1 MLVKL
6 RMTSEKRPTKCIQ
19 CVLDSWFSYSY
30 GIIIKLILV
39 SRFTTLCF
47 CILNFS
53 FQKFKNLY
61 LGISYSTKNYWFSVF
76 FKQISYIIFWE
87 LTNCKNAKTYEISWK
102 ISSNSFETRQ
112 SNQTDKTCC
121 KCHPKN
127 PGVLSGIDSNGLN
140 EKESHYGH
148 GDNKLGTQNAVDFF
162 DKSATNIVL
171 WKSWCGQ
178 KSSFFGIHFGQVSK
192 NFLSL

>member
-1 MLVKL
+1 MY
-6 RMTSEKRPTKCIQ
+6 
-19 CVLDSWFSYSY
+19 LD
-30 GIIIKLILV
+30 
-39 SRFTTLCF
+39 
-47 CILNFS
+47 
-53 FQKFKNLY
+53 
-61 LGISYSTKNYWFSVF
+61 LGISNATKILPIFCFF
-76 FKQISYIIFWE
+76 FKTNYIIFWD

-121 KCHPKN
+121 KCYPEY
-127 PGVLSGIDSNGLN
+127 PLILSGIDSNGLN

-178 KSSFFGIHFGQVSK
+178 KSSFFGIHFGQVKRTFGHFWFWRFSK
-192 NFLSL
+192 KKKRIFK

>member
-1 MLVKL
+1 MY
-6 RMTSEKRPTKCIQ
+6 
-19 CVLDSWFSYSY
+19 LD
-30 GIIIKLILV
+30 
-39 SRFTTLCF
+39 
-47 CILNFS
+47 
-53 FQKFKNLY
+53 
-61 LGISYSTKNYWFSVF
+61 LGISNATKILPIFCF
-76 FKQISYIIFWE
+76 FKTNYIIFWD

-121 KCHPKN
+121 KCHIKN
-127 PGVLSGIDSNGLN
+127 PLIFCGINSNGLN

-178 KSSFFGIHFGQVSK
+178 KSSFFGIHFGQVRK
-192 NFLSL
+192 NFWSLFGFDDFLKKNKEFSNKY